1 MTYYRRGGDLAR
13 AEAARALANKH
24 PAAATKYERVRFQS
38 IARCLL
44 RAARHR
50 RNTFLLAQVDQTPKV
65 YFPGLTAQRFWPS
78 RDFEVVR
85 KLEAAFA
92 DESTRAAM
100 LDDVD
105 SLIRHNALKRLVSPS
120 APFRP
125 PSKDADAEGEGAW
138 SELPLYDGREWD
150 AEACALA
157 PTLSKLLQTADGRAL
172 PELGAAPLD
181 SNRPNLCGT
190 PVVATV
196 LRLAPGA
203 NILPHCGVTNRR
215 LIMQFALRGSD
226 GVTFT
231 VGDEPR
237 SYGGDGHAIV
247 FDDSFEHHVRH
258 DGAEDR
264 YVLFAILK
272 HPDVEEGLYG

>member
-1 MTYYRRGGDLAR
+1 
-13 AEAARALANKH
+13 
-24 PAAATKYERVRFQS
+24 
-38 IARCLL
+38 
-44 RAARHR
+44 
-50 RNTFLLAQVDQTPKV
+50 
-65 YFPGLTAQRFWPS
+65 
-78 RDFEVVR
+78 VR

-100 LDDVD
+100 LEDVD

-157 PTLSKLLQTADGRAL
+157 PTLSRLLQTADGRAL

-215 LIMQFALRGSD
+215 LAAESHKRRVDGVWSCRCPHRLIMQFALRGSD

-231 VGDEPR
+231 VGDEAR

>member
-1 MTYYRRGGDLAR
+1 M
-13 AEAARALANKH
+13 
-24 PAAATKYERVRFQS
+24 
-38 IARCLL
+38 
-44 RAARHR
+44 
-50 RNTFLLAQVDQTPKV
+50 
-65 YFPGLTAQRFWPS
+65 
-78 RDFEVVR
+78 
-85 KLEAAFA
+85 
-92 DESTRAAM
+92 
-100 LDDVD
+100 
-105 SLIRHNALKRLVSPS
+105 
-120 APFRP
+120 
-125 PSKDADAEGEGAW
+125 
-138 SELPLYDGREWD
+138 
-150 AEACALA
+150 
-157 PTLSKLLQTADGRAL
+157 
-172 PELGAAPLD
+172 
-181 SNRPNLCGT
+181 
-190 PVVATV
+190 VATV